1 MAIFVA
7 DHGNLQTLGERIKSL
22 LGKLGSAPD
31 SNTRQNAEELI
42 QLLTQMYGAGLA
54 RILQILNE
62 DEASKEFID
71 SLCKDNLVGSLLVLH
86 GLHPDNVETRIERAL
101 VRVRPRL
108 DAHGA
113 DVKLVKVDHAVAYLR
128 LEGGRDG
135 CATSAA
141 TNIRTTL
148 KQALEETA
156 PEIDAIEVE
165 GLGLDRL
172 WSRDDGISSSA
183 AVKEAQRAG
192 RCELC
197 GNLIAETHGHVA
209 EIETRR
215 LLCACRACRFLFHG
229 NGTARNKRKTVPQRF
244 LYLAESVMTGPQWDE
259 LQIPVGL
266 AFFFFNS
273 ALNRTVACY
282 PGPAGATESLLPL
295 ESWNDIVRTHPVLE
309 ELSPDVEALLVD
321 NVKERKSPACY
332 VVPIDACYEL
342 VARLRRHWEGFDGG
356 DKARREIEAFFAKL
370 RSQSKGAALAR

>member
-1 MAIFVA
+1 LAIFVA
-7 DHGNLQTLGERIKSL
+7 DHGNLQTLGERIEAL
-22 LGKLGSAPD
+22 LEKLGSAPD
-31 SNTRQNAEELI
+31 SNVRQNAEELI
-42 QLLTQMYGAGLA
+42 QLLTQMYGAGLG

-62 DEASKEFID
+62 DEASKEFIN

-86 GLHPDNVETRIERAL
+86 GLHPENVETRIERAL
-101 VRVRPRL
+101 ARVRPSL

-113 DVKLVKVDHAVAYLR
+113 DVKLVKIDQAVAFLR
-128 LEGGRDG
+128 VEGACDG
-135 CATSAA
+135 CATAA
-141 TNIRTTL
+141 STIRITL
-148 KQALEETA
+148 KQALEQAA

-165 GLGLDRL
+165 GLSLDRL
-172 WSRDDGISSSA
+172 SSRDDGISSSA
-183 AVKEAQRAG
+183 IAKEAQRAA

-197 GNLIAETHGHVA
+197 GNPIAETHGHVA

-215 LLCACRACRFLFHG
+215 LLCACRACRFLFHC
-229 NGTARNKRKTVPQRF
+229 NGTARNKHKTVPQRF
-244 LYLAESVMTGPQWDE
+244 LYLAELVMTGPQWDE

-295 ESWNDIVRTHPVLE
+295 ESWNDIVRTHPMLE

-321 NVKERKSPACY
+321 NLKERKSPACY

-342 VARLRRHWEGFDGG
+342 VARLRRHWKGFDGG
-356 DKARREIEAFFAKL
+356 DEAHREIEAFFVKL
-370 RSQSKGAALAR
+370 RSQSEEAALAR